1 MKKEINPL
9 WGGRF
14 EKSSSDLL
22 KKINNSISFDYRLA
36 SQDIKVSEAYCEAL
50 FKAKI
55 ISGTDKKKI
64 KEGLNII
71 RDEINKNIFIYSEEY
86 EDIHMNIEMNL
97 RKKIGDVAGKLHAG
111 RSRND
116 QVTTDLKMWIR
127 EKTLLLE
134 KLLLKLQKVFIKKAE
149 ENISTIV
156 PGFTHMQNAQP
167 ISLGHYFMSFFEMF
181 ERDKSR
187 LRDMLV
193 RMDECPLGSGALAG
207 TNFFEIDR
215 NFLAKKLGFKKVT
228 ENSLDSV
235 SDRDY
240 AVEFLSVLSI
250 LSMHYS
256 RISED
261 LIIWCTSPFSFVQ
274 FSDSFSTGSSIMPQK
289 KNPDATELVRSK
301 SSRIYGNLLSLL
313 TTLKGLPMAYSK
325 DLQEDKEPVFDSFDT
340 IEIITIVMTQMIDEL
355 IINKDNM
362 LFASKNGFSTATDLA
377 DWVVKNV
384 DMPFR
389 DAHHLVGK
397 IVLLAEKK
405 KCQLNELK
413 LTELQKFEPRI
424 NDTIFDYLS
433 VSHSVNQKKSYGG
446 TSFIQVKKAIIRAKK
461 KIKK

>member
-1 MKKEINPL
+1 MKKEVNAL

-14 EKSSSDLL
+14 EKSPSDLL

-36 SQDIKVSEAYCEAL
+36 YQDIKVSEAYCEAL

-55 ISGTDKKKI
+55 ISSIDKKKI
-64 KEGLNII
+64 LEGLNKI
-71 RDEINKNIFIYSEEY
+71 RDEIKNNTFEYSDEY

-97 RKKIGDVAGKLHAG
+97 KKKIGDVAGKIHAG

-127 EKTLLLE
+127 EKTFLLD
-134 KLLLKLQKVFIKKAE
+134 KLLLKLQKTLIKKAE
-149 ENISTIV
+149 ANIAIIM
-156 PGFTHMQNAQP
+156 PGFTHLQNAQP

-181 ERDKSR
+181 ERDRSR
-187 LRDMLV
+187 LRDMLE

-215 NFLAKKLGFKKVT
+215 NLLAKKLGFKKVT

-240 AVEFLSVLSI
+240 AIEFLSTLSI
-250 LSMHYS
+250 LSMHFS

-261 LIIWCTSPFSFVQ
+261 LIIWCTSQFSFIR
-274 FSDSFSTGSSIMPQK
+274 FSDSFCTGSSIMPQK
-289 KNPDATELVRSK
+289 KNPDATELIRSK
-301 SSRIYGNLLSLL
+301 SSRIYGNLVSLL

-340 IEIITIVMTQMIDEL
+340 MEIIIIVMTQMIDEL
-355 IINKDNM
+355 IVNKDKM
-362 LFASKNGFSTATDLA
+362 LIASKDGFSTATDLA
-377 DWVVKNV
+377 DWVVKNT
-384 DMPFR
+384 DLPFR
-389 DAHHLVGK
+389 DAHHIAGR
-397 IVLLAEKK
+397 IVLMAEKK
-405 KCQLNELK
+405 KCKLSELK
-413 LTELQKFEPRI
+413 LSELQKVESCI
-424 NDTIFDYLS
+424 DKSIFNFLS
-433 VSHSVNQKKSYGG
+433 VNHSVNQKNSYGG
-446 TSFIQVKKAIIRAKK
+446 TSFTQVKKAIKRAKQ

>member
-36 SQDIKVSEAYCEAL
+36 LQDIKVSEAYCEAL

-55 ISGTDKKKI
+55 ISGIDKKKI
-64 KEGLNII
+64 KEGLNKISK
-71 RDEINKNIFIYSEEY
+71 EMSKNTFMYSQEY

-97 RKKIGDVAGKLHAG
+97 KKKIGDVAGKLHAG

-134 KLLLKLQKVFIKKAE
+134 KLILKLQKVFIKKAE

-156 PGFTHMQNAQP
+156 PGFTHLQNAQP
-167 ISLGHYFMSFFEMF
+167 ISLGHYFMAFFEMF

-187 LRDMLV
+187 LKDMLV

-215 NFLAKKLGFKKVT
+215 HFLAKKLGFKKIT

-256 RISED
+256 RVSED
-261 LIIWCTSPFSFVQ
+261 LIIWCSSPFSFVQ

-289 KNPDATELVRSK
+289 KNPDATELIRSK
-301 SSRIYGNLLSLL
+301 ASRVYGNLVSLL

-325 DLQEDKEPVFDSFDT
+325 DLQEDKEPVFDSFDNM
-340 IEIITIVMTQMIDEL
+340 EIITVVMTQMIDEL
-355 IINKDNM
+355 IINKKNM
-362 LFASKNGFSTATDLA
+362 LVASKNGFSTATDLA
-377 DWVVKNV
+377 DWFVKNI
-384 DMPFR
+384 DLPFR
-389 DAHHLVGK
+389 DSHHLAGK

-413 LTELQKFEPRI
+413 LIEMQKFEPRI
-424 NDTIFDYLS
+424 NDTIFEYLS

-446 TSFIQVKKAIIRAKK
+446 TSFIQVKKAITRAKK